1 MHFQHNHLNEIICF
15 LMSSMVEKKIEDILS
30 VEILLRGKGG
40 VVARSTPITWCV
52 CLINK
57 TFNTF
62 QNT

>member
-40 VVARSTPITWCV
+40 SGCSLNFGEHRLLGASV
-52 CLINK
+52 
-57 TFNTF
+57 
-62 QNT
+62 

>member
-40 VVARSTPITWCV
+40 GVVARSTLV
-52 CLINK
+52 
-57 TFNTF
+57 NTDYLVRLF
-62 QNT
+62 D